1 MSLRSALVRNFK
13 ANRENIFIGSL
24 QKSVMSKPTL
34 LERVDHLYI
43 LNACKA
49 HRKAPEVEDWP
60 EQSEQ
65 ASEDENM
72 VEVADN

>member
-1 MSLRSALVRNFK
+1 
-13 ANRENIFIGSL
+13 
-24 QKSVMSKPTL
+24 MSKPTL